1 MNDDQA
7 KNRFMVMRQI
17 YELTEGE
24 ESHAVHFN
32 KIMEYVGAS
41 PGLLKDIIHYLE
53 NEKLIIFQD
62 PGNLINITSAG
73 TEEVEVALMEPDKA
87 TAHFPARGNTRAKQN
102 MDLQMQQES
111 YDRAHTITIGENRY
125 KDLKELLQVISASL
139 EQLNLTTE
147 QKAKMLT
154 EINTIQSQMAFMK
167 PSTGII
173 PESVVNIKRIL
184 ESSAR
189 TPLEYELLT
198 KITSIIG

>member
-1 MNDDQA
+1 MIDDQA
-7 KNRFMVMRQI
+7 KRRFMVMRQI

-32 KIMEYVGAS
+32 KIMEYVGFG
-41 PGLLKDIIHYLE
+41 PGLLRDIIYYLE
-53 NEKLIIFQD
+53 NEKLITFQD
-62 PGNLINITSAG
+62 PGNLINITLAG
-73 TEEVEVALMEPDKA
+73 TEEVEIALMEPDKA
-87 TAHFPARGNTRAKQN
+87 TAHFPARGNTIAKQN

-125 KDLKELLQVISASL
+125 NDLKELLQVIIASL
-139 EQLNLTTE
+139 DQLNLASE
-147 QKAKMLT
+147 QKSKLIT
-154 EINTIQSQMAFMK
+154 EINTIHSQMAFLK

-173 PESVVNIKRIL
+173 PESVAHIKRIL

-198 KITSIIG
+198 KITRIIG